1 MPRKRMHGR
10 IKARP
15 AAART
20 ARLNPSS
27 IAEAERSKHPS
38 RMTAARVACT
48 AQPSIGLANLQPPWE
63 NWFVFIRSGWQART
77 ILILAATPPL
87 ALAVFVQ
94 GLALSLG
101 LIVAIGAQ
109 NAFVLRQGLRRE
121 HVGSVVLFC
130 AVADAVLIAA
140 GVLGM
145 AQALGQSPGLARA
158 LALAGAIFLA
168 AYGWQA
174 LRRAR
179 HAHRLQAAEGGEG
192 LRRGAALAQAAAFTL
207 LNPHVYLDTVLLVG
221 SIGAQQPAALR
232 GWFIAGASG
241 ASLFWFALLGFG
253 ARWLAPWFGQ
263 PRAWQVLDGLIGMT
277 MFVLSGLLV
286 RHVLL
291 GL

>member
-1 MPRKRMHGR
+1 MTL
-10 IKARP
+10 
-15 AAART
+15 T
-20 ARLNPSS
+20 A
-27 IAEAERSKHPS
+27 
-38 RMTAARVACT
+38 TAA
-48 AQPSIGLANLQPPWE
+48 LAFP
-63 NWFVFIRSGWQART
+63 
-77 ILILAATPPL
+77 
-87 ALAVFVQ
+87 VFVQ

-109 NAFVLRQGLRRE
+109 NAFVLRQGLHRE

-158 LALAGAIFLA
+158 LALAGALFLA
-168 AYGWQA
+168 VYGWQA

-179 HAHRLQAAEGGEG
+179 QAHQLNAAEGGAG
-192 LRRGAALAQAAAFTL
+192 LRRSAAVAQAAAFTL

-232 GWFIAGASG
+232 GWFIAGASS

-253 ARWLAPWFGQ
+253 ARWLAPWFGR
-263 PRAWQVLDGLIGMT
+263 PRAWQVLDGLIGVT
-277 MFVLSGLLV
+277 MFVLSALLV
-286 RHVLL
+286 RHALV
-291 GL
+291 GI